1 MKKCALAFFI
11 LLTSISV
18 FADQPP
24 KNRISEAAA
33 RKIALDTFDGKVK
46 SGELEYE
53 HKRWVYSFD
62 ISDLKSHEIH
72 EIGVDAIT
80 GKIVENK
87 IETPAQEADE
97 LKSEKSNKK

>member
-1 MKKCALAFFI
+1 
-11 LLTSISV
+11 
-18 FADQPP
+18 
-24 KNRISEAAA
+24 
-33 RKIALDTFDGKVK
+33 
-46 SGELEYE
+46 
-53 HKRWVYSFD
+53 VYSFD